1 MLDIIKSPEQRR
13 SDQASVS
20 GTPTRPIFRNPAD
33 GKTYIKNSEGKW
45 ELAR

>member
-1 MLDIIKSPEQRR
+1 MFDMLKSNEQKRK
-13 SDQASVS
+13 DQVSVS
-20 GTPTRPIFRNPAD
+20 GTSTRPIFRNPTD